1 MANPLAGWRKSG
13 GVSVCGR
20 PLHRSPGWLARIPPA
35 PGAPP
40 EPAGRARAHT
50 RPKRVLFARA
60 PSLGPPSTQAF
71 LSPTRRS
78 WAPPPSPRSYS
89 GSAAQLTGGRQ
100 TQWLP
105 ALKRSCGGA
114 SLSRRHS
121 PCAPLPHPG
130 SGSGSDRD
138 PLGASPR
145 PLPRLQARSEAAV
158 TSGGCAAM
166 GAPVSP

>member
-1 MANPLAGWRKSG
+1 MWS
-13 GVSVCGR
+13 
-20 PLHRSPGWLARIPPA
+20 PLHRSPGRLARIPPA
-35 PGAPP
+35 RGAPL
-40 EPAGRARAHT
+40 EPAGRARARAHMAQT
-50 RPKRVLFARA
+50 RALCARA
-60 PSLGPPSTQAF
+60 PSLGTHPPPQSF

-100 TQWLP
+100 TQRLP

-145 PLPRLQARSEAAV
+145 PLPRLRARSEAAV
-158 TSGGCAAM
+158 TSDGCATM